1 MTDSNF
7 DHFLPAFNLNAD
19 PNKLLSDSQPMG
31 MTPLKDLRH
40 SQVHTPIQSSDG
52 SSRSRAGSYPSLN
65 FAPYSSS
72 GAGPLPFRGQPT
84 SAAFSSTADP
94 TIIDFQGYGVQ
105 NEHPPTFPDN
115 FQVDFDCAALFA
127 GQNPSFS
134 PFKAKDGSST
144 NSLAGALNSPSTGHT
159 ADSFSTISDVSGLF
173 SPEHRY
179 DVSSAGSL
187 DLLKGIETCSE
198 SRRTCMT
205 SAIRILQTLHIPSS
219 ACLSFDG
226 PSTSPASRQPRKTDS
241 VLSTNR
247 DIVRLMAE
255 MIKCSCIS
263 SSQLQLVLI
272 IICGKLIA
280 WYRAIIRNSPDDH
293 LDASTD
299 MDVQTSTHPD
309 GTLNV
314 ATSMTSER
322 VLHQPFALGEYSFDT
337 NLESKIRAQVVSSE
351 LQQLEALV
359 VNLSARIQE
368 ENPSGNIHNQV
379 IRGHTR
385 GKRSRSTSTIE
396 PSGLSSPVHTSLV
409 AFLQKQLNDAK
420 AESTAIAAREV

>member
-1 MTDSNF
+1 MTDPDF
-7 DHFLPAFNLNAD
+7 GHFLPAFNFTPD
-19 PNKLLSDSQPMG
+19 PNKFFSDSQSIG
-31 MTPLKDLRH
+31 ISPLEHVRH
-40 SQVHTPIQSSDG
+40 SQVHTPIQSGDG
-52 SSRSRAGSYPSLN
+52 SSRSRAGSYPSRD

-72 GAGPLPFRGQPT
+72 GAGSLPFRGQPI
-84 SAAFSSTADP
+84 SAAFPSTADP
-94 TIIDFQGYGVQ
+94 TTIDFQGYGMQ
-105 NEHPPTFPDN
+105 SEHLPTLPDN
-115 FQVDFDCAALFA
+115 FQVDFDSAALLL

-134 PFKAKDGSST
+134 PFTANDGSST
-144 NSLAGALNSPSTGHT
+144 HSLASALNNASTGHPERSYSM
-159 ADSFSTISDVSGLF
+159 ASDVSGLF
-173 SPEHRY
+173 SPAHRY
-179 DVSSAGSL
+179 DVSPAVSL

-226 PSTSPASRQPRKTDS
+226 PSTSSASRQPRKTDS
-241 VLSTNR
+241 VLSANR

-272 IICGKLIA
+272 IICNKLIA

-293 LDASTD
+293 PDVSTD
-299 MDVQTSTHPD
+299 RNVQSSTNPD
-309 GTLNV
+309 GTLNA

-322 VLHQPFALGEYSFDT
+322 VLHQPFAVGEYSFDT
-337 NLESKIRAQVVSSE
+337 GLESKIRAQVVSSE

-359 VNLSARIQE
+359 ANLSGRIQE
-368 ENPSGNIHNQV
+368 ENPSGNNHNAV

-396 PSGLSSPVHTSLV
+396 RSGFSSAVHTSLTT
-409 AFLQKQLNDAK
+409 FLHTQLKDAK
-420 AESTAIAAREV
+420 AESTAIATREV

>member
-1 MTDSNF
+1 MTDPNF
-7 DHFLPAFNLNAD
+7 DHFPPAFNFTTD
-19 PNKLLSDSQPMG
+19 HNKLLSDSQSMG
-31 MTPLKDLRH
+31 ISPLEHVRH

-52 SSRSRAGSYPSLN
+52 SSRSRAGSYPSQD

-72 GAGPLPFRGQPT
+72 GAGSLPFRGQPI
-84 SAAFSSTADP
+84 SAAFPSTADP
-94 TIIDFQGYGVQ
+94 TTIDFQGYGIQ
-105 NEHPPTFPDN
+105 SEHPPMFPDN
-115 FQVDFDCAALFA
+115 FQLDFDSAALLM

-134 PFKAKDGSST
+134 PFTAKDGSST
-144 NSLAGALNSPSTGHT
+144 HSLASALNNASTGNT
-159 ADSFSTISDVSGLF
+159 ECSYPLTSDVSGLF
-173 SPEHRY
+173 SPGHRY
-179 DVSSAGSL
+179 DVSPAVSL

-198 SRRTCMT
+198 NRRSCMT

-293 LDASTD
+293 PDACTD
-299 MDVQTSTHPD
+299 MNVQTSTHPD
-309 GTLNV
+309 GTLNA
-314 ATSMTSER
+314 ATGMTSER
-322 VLHQPFALGEYSFDT
+322 VLHQPFGVGEYSFDT
-337 NLESKIRAQVVSSE
+337 SLESKIRAQVVSSE

-359 VNLSARIQE
+359 ANLSGRIQE
-368 ENPSGNIHNQV
+368 ENPSGDNHNQV

-385 GKRSRSTSTIE
+385 GKRSRSTSTID
-396 PSGLSSPVHTSLV
+396 PSGLSSAVHTSLT
-409 AFLQKQLNDAK
+409 AFLHTQLKDAK
-420 AESTAIAAREV
+420 AESNAIATREV